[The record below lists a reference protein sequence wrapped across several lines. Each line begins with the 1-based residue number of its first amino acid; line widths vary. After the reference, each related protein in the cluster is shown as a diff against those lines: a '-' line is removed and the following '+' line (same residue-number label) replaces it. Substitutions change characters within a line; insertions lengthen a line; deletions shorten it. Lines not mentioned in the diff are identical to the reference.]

1 MKRKRKYLA
10 YMSKDADTCAI
21 RAPKFSRDRTY
32 PNSRLPN
39 SRLGDGTLELRPLVL
54 VQLLGTV
61 WFARA
66 RHLS

>member
-1 MKRKRKYLA
+1 M
-10 YMSKDADTCAI
+10 CHPCPEI
-21 RAPKFSRDRTY
+21 NRDRTY
-32 PNSRLPN
+32 LNSRLLN